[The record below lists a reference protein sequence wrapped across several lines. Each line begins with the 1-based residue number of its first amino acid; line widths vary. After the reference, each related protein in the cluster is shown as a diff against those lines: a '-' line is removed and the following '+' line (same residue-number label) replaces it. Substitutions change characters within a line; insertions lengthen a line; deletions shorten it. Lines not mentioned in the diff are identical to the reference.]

1 MTLDTVPDKRAAVLQ
16 AALDLISEHGFHG
29 TPMSQ
34 VAQAA
39 NVGVGTIYRYFANK
53 EDLINALYTDIKSRI
68 TQSMLRG
75 YSDAL
80 PIRVRFITINYNLIH
95 YYIDHPKELRF
106 VEQYANSPFITNPSR
121 EASQRMM
128 EPIAEFFGYA
138 QAQEAI
144 KKLPLEIMV
153 ALVYG
158 GAVSLVKLHLSGA
171 VVLDEPK
178 LEQALEA
185 LWDTIKR

>member
-68 TQSMLRG
+68 MQAMLQR
-75 YSDAL
+75 YSESL
-80 PIRVRFITINYNLIH
+80 PIRVRFITLNYNLIH

-121 EASQRMM
+121 EASLRML
-128 EPIAEFFGYA
+128 EPIAEFFNYA
-138 QAQEAI
+138 QSQEAI
-144 KKLPLEIMV
+144 KKLPLQVMV

-185 LWDTIKR
+185 LWDTVKR